1 MKKHIFIAGNPRK
14 TDINKHLNRVID
26 WATLNQIGLSVD
38 ASLKKPL
45 SASHPNLKFVKLKEI
60 SPKTDLVLTFGGD
73 GTILYTANQIV
84 DKQIPILGLN
94 LGGLGFLAD
103 INVDELINAMEY
115 ILHDEYVIEHRN
127 ILEVYAEV
135 SKQKRY
141 AINDVVFDKAG
152 FQRVI
157 EIQVYLDNSFI
168 NGYIAD
174 GLIISTPTGSTGYNL
189 SSGGPIVLPGTGV
202 NIINPIC
209 PHSLTARPLVIPAN
223 KEITVHVNTEFSHFI
238 CHTDGQE
245 FGSFKS
251 GSSFKIRNSPY
262 QLKLVKLPE
271 RDFFKTIRDKLRWG
285 HDFRNKKRWSYGS

>member
-1 MKKHIFIAGNPRK
+1 MNKQIFIAGNPRK
-14 TDINKHLNRVID
+14 TDISKHLKRVIE
-26 WATLNQIGLSVD
+26 WAGMNQIGLSVD
-38 ASLKKPL
+38 ASLKEPL
-45 SASHPNLKFVKLKEI
+45 KSNYPDLNYINLKSI
-60 SPKTDLVLTFGGD
+60 SSETDMVLTFGGD

-84 DKQIPILGLN
+84 EKEIPILGLN

-103 INVDELINAMEY
+103 INVDELINAMEF
-115 ILHDEYVIEHRN
+115 ILHNEYNIEYRN
-127 ILEVYAEV
+127 ILQIHAEA
-135 SKQKRY
+135 SGETRY

-157 EIQVYLDNSFI
+157 EIQVYLDNTFI

-209 PHSLTARPLVIPAN
+209 PHSLTARPLVVPAN
-223 KEITVHVNTEFSHFI
+223 KEITVHVNTEFDHFI

-245 FGSFKS
+245 FGTFKT
-251 GSSFKIRNSPY
+251 GSSFKIRTAPY
-262 QLKLVKLPE
+262 QLKLIKLPE